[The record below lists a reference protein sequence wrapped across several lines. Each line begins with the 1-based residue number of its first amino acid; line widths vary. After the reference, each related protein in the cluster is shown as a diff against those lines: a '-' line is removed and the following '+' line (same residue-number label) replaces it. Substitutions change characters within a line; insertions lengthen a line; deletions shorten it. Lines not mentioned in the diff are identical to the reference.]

1 MKADD
6 FSSHTFSTNIFFISL
21 CGSSFCLFQ
30 VLVFAFLPVSEKWIN
45 IGEDI
50 IL

>member
-6 FSSHTFSTNIFFISL
+6 FSSQTFSTNIFSFLSV
-21 CGSSFCLFQ
+21 SSFCLFQ
-30 VLVFAFLPVSEKWIN
+30 VLIFAFLPVGEKWIN

-50 IL
+50 TL